1 MLSCLRHNIISRKT
15 HSWVYLQHSSRLH
28 FTFSDSKVQGTL
40 TRCRR
45 EFIHNTRQPTAQEQV
60 SNMSGLLSSAL
71 TEGTRRSYQRAW
83 VVFRQI
89 YAQFCGSPNP
99 TLPLSPVSLPLFIS
113 YLSFR
118 KLAYST
124 ITLHLSAI
132 S

>member
-15 HSWVYLQHSSRLH
+15 HSWVYLQHSSRSH

-71 TEGTRRSYQRAW
+71 TEGTQRICLNKRKPEITSTRVGGFFDNCMGPQAPCCHHFLP
-83 VVFRQI
+83 VFSFMFHI
-89 YAQFCGSPNP
+89 F
-99 TLPLSPVSLPLFIS
+99 LFANWLTCI
-113 YLSFR
+113 LR
-118 KLAYST
+118 
-124 ITLHLSAI
+124 
-132 S
+132 